1 MRKIIYSLSLL
12 VIILFQTA
20 NATTIA
26 TINLD
31 EVVKNSTAMTKANKT
46 LENRKLKV
54 EKELKVEEKALSD
67 EKTTLESQVKTLSQ
81 EVAQE
86 KILAFQQKV
95 LEFQKKVKEKE
106 AELQKTYMNVVI
118 EITNNV
124 KEIVAEMKQEKE
136 YNFDVVMPVATLVY
150 TSSDLDISSEV
161 LKRLN
166 KKLKE
171 VATLK

>member
-1 MRKIIYSLSLL
+1 
-12 VIILFQTA
+12 
-20 NATTIA
+20 
-26 TINLD
+26 
-31 EVVKNSTAMTKANKT
+31 
-46 LENRKLKV
+46 
-54 EKELKVEEKALSD
+54 
-67 EKTTLESQVKTLSQ
+67 
-81 EVAQE
+81 
-86 KILAFQQKV
+86 
-95 LEFQKKVKEKE
+95 
-106 AELQKTYMNVVI
+106 MNVVI